1 MRMGGMGGLGGR
13 RVRGVLRVRLDLG
26 VVAVL
31 VVLVVVVRDL
41 EMSGLIL
48 RLNINGGGRLILRI
62 RLILFGGIR
71 YGILMRG
78 LIIGRR
84 GRRI

>member
-31 VVLVVVVRDL
+31 VVLVVVRDL